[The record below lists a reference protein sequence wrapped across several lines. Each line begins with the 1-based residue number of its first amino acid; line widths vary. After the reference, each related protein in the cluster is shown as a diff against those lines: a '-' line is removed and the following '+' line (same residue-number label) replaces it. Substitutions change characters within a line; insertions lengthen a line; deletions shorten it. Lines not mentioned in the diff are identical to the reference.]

1 MTRQPA
7 PNHTELTVLFEFDLE
22 AEEQEPL
29 QQVLAGLVPEVLGQQ
44 PGLLSARVLKSR
56 DGRKMLAHLLW
67 QSLEA
72 FENFR
77 HDDHTQRRIT
87 TVLGPYGPE
96 LRVYDTVL
104 TAGRDP
110 STFRPAPSR

>member
-1 MTRQPA
+1 MIRQPA

-22 AEEQEPL
+22 PEEQEPL
-29 QQVLAGLVPEVLGQQ
+29 QQVLAGIVPEVLGQQ

-56 DGRKMLAHLLW
+56 DGRKMLAHLSW

-72 FENFR
+72 FESFR
-77 HDDHTQRRIT
+77 ADEDTQRRIT

-104 TAGRDP
+104 AAGRDP
-110 STFRPAPSR
+110 SSCRPAPSR